1 MLRVVTQVKNHFGDS
16 VDYHHY
22 NMTSSTTAN
31 PSTAPMNRASLLLA
45 ESFDDSTM
53 SSERETTWL
62 QPFHRSWEEIGED
75 ESGIL
80 TGTLELANQR
90 SRHANILPVNAH
102 IIERGVIRYVYLII
116 DFSAAQSV
124 TDFRPNRRTVAL
136 AAIETF
142 LISYFD
148 QNPLSQC
155 GIILVYNSTAERIT
169 SLSTQPQSQIL
180 ALRTRTEDIILEYEK
195 MVKEQKSNASS
206 SSSSSSSTANKR
218 TSNNSGLGG
227 EFSLYNGL
235 MMARQSLAAI
245 PPYGSREVLIIM
257 SSLFT
262 TDAND
267 VGALI
272 RTIKQEQATLPLT
285 VNVIHLAAEVHIV
298 SELTTVTNGRYSV
311 ALNKDHLQTLLSN
324 HLLPPALSKS
334 SSLLLQRRWMRMGFP
349 IQSVTVIPVICS
361 CHSIFVYTYYTCPTC
376 KSHYCEIPCECAICN
391 LTLVSSP
398 QLARSYHHILPVKNY
413 NDITDKYT
421 KDKLYNDNNNN
432 NNNNNNNV
440 NMDITDNNNNN
451 NISSSSMTDRLCY
464 GCQYVLRDVVDLIT
478 ECPDCHKIFCIECD
492 EFVHQNL
499 HTCPGCINRPP
510 SNVKRE

>member
-1 MLRVVTQVKNHFGDS
+1 
-16 VDYHHY
+16 
-22 NMTSSTTAN
+22 MTSSTTAN
-31 PSTAPMNRASLLLA
+31 PSTAPLNRASLLLA

-53 SSERETTWL
+53 SAERETTWL

-80 TGTLELANQR
+80 TGTHELANQR

-102 IIERGVIRYVYLII
+102 IIERGVIRYIYII
-116 DFSAAQSV
+116 LDFSAAQSV
-124 TDFRPNRRTVAL
+124 TDFRPNRRTVTL

-169 SLSTQPQSQIL
+169 QLSTQPHSQIS
-180 ALRTRTEDIILEYEK
+180 ALRSRTEDIMNEYEK
-195 MVKEQKSNASS
+195 LIKEQKANSAS
-206 SSSSSSSTANKR
+206 NKR
-218 TSNNSGLGG
+218 SSGGLGG

-245 PPYGSREVLIIM
+245 PPYGSREVLIVM

-272 RTIKQEQATLPLT
+272 RTIKQEQNALPLT
-285 VNVIHLAAEVHIV
+285 VNVVHLAAEVHIA
-298 SELTTVTNGRYSV
+298 SELTAATNGRYSV
-311 ALNKDHLQTLLSN
+311 ALNKDHLNTLLSS
-324 HLLPPALSKS
+324 HLLPPALSKLAS
-334 SSLLLQRRWMRMGFP
+334 ASLHRRWMRMGFP
-349 IQSVTVIPVICS
+349 AQSVSVVPVICS
-361 CHSIFVYTYYTCPTC
+361 CHSTLVYTYYTCPTC
-376 KSHYCEIPCECAICN
+376 RSHYCEIPCECSVCS

-413 NDITDKYT
+413 IEVTSENI
-421 KDKLYNDNNNN
+421 NNNINSNNHVNNNHNNNN
-432 NNNNNNNV
+432 SNDV
-440 NMDITDNNNNN
+440 DMI
-451 NISSSSMTDRLCY
+451 IRKPPASSSSSSTDRMCY
-464 GCQYVLRDVVDLIT
+464 GCQYVLRDGVDLIT
-478 ECPDCHKIFCIECD
+478 RCPDCQEIFCIECD

-510 SNVKRE
+510 SNVKREAQ